1 MATSLARNN
10 PAVLGALEKNI
21 FEHIA
26 FMAQEQIEVEFM
38 QELQQLQQLQM
49 AVQQNPMLQQDP
61 NTQQQILTLTLALE
75 ARKSK
80 LIADMTQEFKEE
92 ENQIMG
98 QLGNDPIAKLKA
110 RELDLRAMNDERKAE
125 DAEARLNLDKMK
137 AMMAQENQ
145 EDKLDQN
152 EELAKLRANTSIE
165 KTILSKT
172 IPSAPKM
179 DKPADGVT
187 IIRGKKVKIMWFS
200 AIKLAISAGSK
211 IYANKQKTKMA
222 MSEAQLLHADRMARG
237 EEQYQ
242 GKLLEARQSDWKDEA
257 VLIILSLPVA
267 ILAWAVVSD
276 DPTAMDK
283 VKLFFEMFSQLPS
296 WFTNL
301 WILVVASIY
310 GIKGTQIFRNGG
322 KK

>member
-1 MATSLARNN
+1 M
-10 PAVLGALEKNI
+10 LGALEKNI

-26 FMAQEQIEVEFM
+26 FMAQEQIEIEFM

-61 NTQQQILTLTLALE
+61 NTQQQILTLTMALE
-75 ARKSK
+75 ARKAK

-92 ENQIMG
+92 ENKIMG

-110 RELDLRAMNDERKAE
+110 RELDLRAMNDARKAE
-125 DAEARLNLDKMK
+125 DADERLNLDKMK

-179 DKPADGVT
+179 EKPTQGVT
-187 IIRGKKVKIMWFS
+187 IIRGK
-200 AIKLAISAGSK
+200 
-211 IYANKQKTKMA
+211 
-222 MSEAQLLHADRMARG
+222 R
-237 EEQYQ
+237 
-242 GKLLEARQSDWKDEA
+242 
-257 VLIILSLPVA
+257 
-267 ILAWAVVSD
+267 
-276 DPTAMDK
+276 
-283 VKLFFEMFSQLPS
+283 
-296 WFTNL
+296 
-301 WILVVASIY
+301 
-310 GIKGTQIFRNGG
+310 
-322 KK
+322 